1 MRVTI
6 MKVSLYGKADCCLC
20 DEAKGVLER
29 ARRRVAFDLELIDV
43 AADPELLAR
52 HGEEIPVVFIDGR
65 KAFKYRVDED
75 ELVARLGRRAS

>member
-1 MRVTI
+1 

-20 DEAKGVLER
+20 DEAKEVI
-29 ARRRVAFDLELIDV
+29 ARVQRRVAFDLELIDI
-43 AADPELLAR
+43 AADAELLAR

-75 ELVARLGRRAS
+75 ELVARLARRAS

>member
-1 MRVTI
+1 

-29 ARRRVAFDLELIDV
+29 ARRRVPFDLELVDI
-43 AADPELLAR
+43 AADAELLAR

-75 ELVARLGRRAS
+75 ELLARLARRAS

>member
-1 MRVTI
+1 MGA
-6 MKVSLYGKADCCLC
+6 KVSLYGKADCCLC
-20 DEAKGVLER
+20 DEAKAALDR
-29 ARRRVAFDLELIDV
+29 ARARVPFELEIVDI

-75 ELVARLGRRAS
+75 DLLARLARRAS